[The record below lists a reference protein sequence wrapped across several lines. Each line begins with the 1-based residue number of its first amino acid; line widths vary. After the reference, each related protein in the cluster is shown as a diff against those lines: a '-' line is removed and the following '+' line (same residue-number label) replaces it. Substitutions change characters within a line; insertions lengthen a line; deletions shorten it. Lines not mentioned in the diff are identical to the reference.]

1 MGSCICMRVRA
12 PEDLQA
18 NNICV
23 QRCECVCVF
32 QEFRADGRGLDDAPE
47 ERQADEELPGAK
59 ARPKSKEW
67 C

>member
-1 MGSCICMRVRA
+1 M
-12 PEDLQA
+12 
-18 NNICV
+18 
-23 QRCECVCVF
+23 CVCVCVCVCVPEC

-47 ERQADEELPGAK
+47 ELQADEELPGAK